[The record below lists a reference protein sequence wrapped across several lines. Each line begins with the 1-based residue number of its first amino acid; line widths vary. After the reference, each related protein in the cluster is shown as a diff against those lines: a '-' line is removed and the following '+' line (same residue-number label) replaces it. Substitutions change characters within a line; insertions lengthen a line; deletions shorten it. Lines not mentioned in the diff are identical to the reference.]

1 MGLNVCTIYCLSSQR
16 QINITNNTI
25 HGNFFNFSNEKLFET
40 NWSVSLSVTI
50 KEVFITEVMEQIKF
64 WGAGCKN
71 VKLTENIY
79 ILTCGKN
86 HNVQTTSNDIE
97 QV

>member
-16 QINITNNTI
+16 QINITNKTI
-25 HGNFFNFSNEKLFET
+25 RGNFFNFLNEKLFET
-40 NWSVSLSVTI
+40 SWSVSLSVTI
-50 KEVFITEVMEQIKF
+50 NIKEVFITEVVEQIKF

-86 HNVQTTSNDIE
+86 QTTSNDIK
-97 QV
+97 QL